1 MSSPIINKILDI
13 LNQLSD
19 ERRKILFGNSV
30 VFNNWLNEQ
39 GINNQVKHFKI

>member
-30 VFNNWLNEQ
+30 VFDNWLKEQ